1 MIHAIKI
8 SSRKSVLVK
17 CCSHYFHMSGSGS
30 HVDSSD
36 LVSQWSGGNPGFL
49 TPAGRMLV
57 LPWIHTHSLTHTHV
71 DKEGDLGSRIMWC
84 VVFVLFFHW

>member
-1 MIHAIKI
+1 MIKI
-8 SSRKSVLVK
+8 SSRKSVLVF
-17 CCSHYFHMSGSGS
+17 CCSHYFHMSGS

-36 LVSQWSGGNPGFL
+36 LVSEWSGGNPGFL
-49 TPAGRMLV
+49 TPAGRMLI
-57 LPWIHTHSLTHTHV
+57 LPWIHTHTVSHTHTHV